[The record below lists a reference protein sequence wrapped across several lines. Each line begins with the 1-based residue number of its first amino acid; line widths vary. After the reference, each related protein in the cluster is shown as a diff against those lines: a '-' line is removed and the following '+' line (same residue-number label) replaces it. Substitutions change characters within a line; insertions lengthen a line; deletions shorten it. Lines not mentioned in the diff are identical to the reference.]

1 MRPWLPIALAAACLA
16 QPAAAFDLTGTW
28 EGKQTCKGLSAGEKT
43 SFSFPSMLRITQT
56 GTELA
61 LKVVSDSGTDVYNG
75 IGIDGA
81 LKPEAGEAYF
91 VHCGT
96 GDVPAVGEDA
106 FDESG
111 RAVVKTKAE
120 IVGRLPRRDVELLQ
134 RLPRGLHL
142 QVELQADRHRGPG
155 RRRLR
160 RLGE

>member
-28 EGKQTCKGLSAGEKT
+28 EGKQTCRGLSAGEKT
-43 SFSFPSMLRITQT
+43 SFSFPSTLRITQT

-61 LKVVSDSGTDVYNG
+61 LEVVSDAGTDVYNG

-81 LKPEAGEAYF
+81 LNPLAGEAYF

-96 GDVPAVGEDA
+96 SDVPAVGQDA

-120 IVGRLPRRDVELLQ
+120 IVGGSFVGTSSFYNDFPEVFSCKWSYKRTDA
-134 RLPRGLHL
+134 
-142 QVELQADRHRGPG
+142 ADPG
-155 RRRLR
+155 VA
-160 RLGE
+160 GCGG